1 MLIRIMYTDYRY
13 DYVSARMLDQLI
25 AAKHITKFVRPS
37 EYEWVDIARH
47 PIRGTKEV
55 TYIGPE
61 RRVSHLKLAG

>member
-1 MLIRIMYTDYRY
+1 MLIRVMYTDQGY
-13 DYVSARMLDQLI
+13 DYVGTHTLDQLI

-37 EYEWVDIARH
+37 EHEWVDIARH

-61 RRVSHLKLAG
+61 RRVSQLKPAG